1 MDQDLTNY
9 LDALKEYYKPKKK
22 KSKAEKAIDDEPAD
36 KPAPILGG
44 Y

>member
-1 MDQDLTNY
+1 MDEDTLKY

-22 KSKAEKAIDDEPAD
+22 KTKAEKAVDDEPAD
-36 KPAPILGG
+36 KSAPVQGG